1 MHRGKWFWISVPR
14 YRNDTEIHAPH
25 ARSACFLRSGRL
37 PNMIVWQ
44 GTTFLCFNMW
54 AYTPCFVFA
63 PSSQYQSF
71 PRSTQGLCFQ
81 WWGRTPS
88 NCQPSSWE
96 FVVPVPKLAWKC
108 LDVLRKGREATNI
121 ILASGV
127 PFEASMRPGG
137 AGAQPAQRSDA
148 QVWWF
153 HPCVS
158 GAPSSLRV
166 CNTLPL
172 HVLNVSASNW
182 WRDTLSLTVG
192 YVGFENRG
200 KNWKKKE
207 ILRRKITTTSKM
219 VNDEVCAC
227 NFCETRKKPYGF
239 DLKKKV
245 CNMKQIPC
253 YPTHEKLFWELFVPI
268 VRRHSTLR
276 VQHRR
281 ARKTTSSDLPLPK
294 TDISVLF
301 CFCLFLLSPFLRH
314 PDFPGTRPRTWV
326 VDMTHLFYF
335 DLALFSF
342 LLVSVP
348 FLLRRLWVFVDGTLT
363 CWACEKMHTFQRLCF
378 GDLAWSLDRASSSP
392 SWRIFGSW
400 H

>member
-1 MHRGKWFWISVPR
+1 MHVALVFSEVDGRGWNGDVCQMTGCQIWLFGK
-14 YRNDTEIHAPH
+14 AP
-25 ARSACFLRSGRL
+25 
-37 PNMIVWQ
+37 P
-44 GTTFLCFNMW
+44 FLCFNMW

-63 PSSQYQSF
+63 PSSQHQSF
-71 PRSTQGLCFQ
+71 PRSPQGLCFQ

-108 LDVLRKGREATNI
+108 LDVLRKGREATTI

-148 QVWWF
+148 QVRWF

-182 WRDTLSLTVG
+182 GRDTLSLTAG

-207 ILRRKITTTSKM
+207 ILRRKITTTNKM

-227 NFCETRKKPYGF
+227 NFCQTRKNHM
-239 DLKKKV
+239 DLIWKTRCATWNKSRVIPCIKSCSGNYLYLLFGGTV
-245 CNMKQIPC
+245 HCVSSIVAQERQHRAICHCRKQISPC
-253 YPTHEKLFWELFVPI
+253 YFVSAFSCCHRFCATQISQGHAREHESW
-268 VRRHSTLR
+268 
-276 VQHRR
+276 
-281 ARKTTSSDLPLPK
+281 
-294 TDISVLF
+294 
-301 CFCLFLLSPFLRH
+301 
-314 PDFPGTRPRTWV
+314 TW
-326 VDMTHLFYF
+326 THLFSF

-342 LLVSVP
+342 LFVSVP
-348 FLLRRLWVFVDGTLT
+348 FLLRRLWVCVDGTLT